1 MDEGDR
7 KKMKWRGKRKEE
19 AGKRMGG
26 ESKDM
31 KKVRDRSTVMSPE
44 AETPNTRKQST
55 VSKHQ
60 TAMAQKTR
68 LCAGKS
74 PVLYLS
80 IYRSSL
86 ETWKIRAARS

>member
-1 MDEGDR
+1 MEGE
-7 KKMKWRGKRKEE
+7 KERSSR
-19 AGKRMGG
+19 KRMGD

-31 KKVRDRSTVMSPE
+31 KKVRDRSTVMIPE

-80 IYRSSL
+80 IYRSIL